1 MGIDL
6 SISFFIFKLTD
17 IPPIPYNDFGD
28 VMKKECKCTR
38 SKHRTDEEK
47 RDLTRRLKII
57 AGQINGIQQMI
68 SEDRYCDDVLLQV
81 ASATNALK
89 SLGSEIFKS
98 HMKSCMVE
106 DIKNDNMDV
115 IEDIIDLFGKLK

>member
-1 MGIDL
+1 
-6 SISFFIFKLTD
+6 
-17 IPPIPYNDFGD
+17 
-28 VMKKECKCTR
+28 MKKECNCTR
-38 SKHRTDEEK
+38 SKHRSEDEK
-47 RDLTRRLKII
+47 KDLNRRLRII

-68 SEDRYCDDVLLQV
+68 DDDRYCDDVLLQV

-89 SLGSEIFKS
+89 SLGNEILKG

>member
-17 IPPIPYNDFGD
+17 IPPIPYNNFGY

-89 SLGSEIFKS
+89 SLGSEILKS

>member
-17 IPPIPYNDFGD
+17 IPPIPYNNFGD
-28 VMKKECKCTR
+28 VMKKECKCAR

-89 SLGSEIFKS
+89 SLGSEILKS

>member
-1 MGIDL
+1 
-6 SISFFIFKLTD
+6 
-17 IPPIPYNDFGD
+17 
-28 VMKKECKCTR
+28 MKKECNCTR
-38 SKHRTDEEK
+38 SKHRSEDEK
-47 RDLTRRLKII
+47 KDLTRRLRII

-68 SEDRYCDDVLLQV
+68 DDDRYCDDVLLQV

-89 SLGSEIFKS
+89 SLGNEILKG

>member
-17 IPPIPYNDFGD
+17 IPPIPYNGFGD

-89 SLGSEIFKS
+89 SLGSEILKS

>member
-17 IPPIPYNDFGD
+17 IPPIPYNDFDG

-68 SEDRYCDDVLLQV
+68 NEDRYCDDVLLQV

-89 SLGSEIFKS
+89 SLGNEILKS

-115 IEDIIDLFGKLK
+115 IEDIIDLFGNLK